1 MGITV
6 QTVILD
12 PKLNE
17 GKRINIKFNCMDSD
31 KVTTID
37 ATTDMEFGTYCLADY
52 YLDADYSNC
61 ANHRFAPVSILEPEK
76 KRI

>member
-1 MGITV
+1 
-6 QTVILD
+6 
-12 PKLNE
+12 
-17 GKRINIKFNCMDSD
+17 MDSD